1 MKVTNKLN
9 LPAAFVNAVSTTRHN
24 AAGCFSAT
32 TLNKGPKEIILSDRH
47 FEEIE
52 VDAADQVWAVWGTA
66 VHALLESQ
74 PDNNFHEEYFKV
86 PVSESYVT
94 GQVDSYD
101 MENATIYDW
110 KTASVWKVQ
119 YADFDDWRRQGMT
132 YAWLLQQSGL
142 EVKKCRF
149 VALLKDHSKTKAK
162 NDSSYPQSPVFSYEF
177 DVTPEDMAET
187 RDRILNKVLEIES
200 AYELDDDAIEP
211 CSAEERWA
219 DGEKWAVMKNG
230 RKTAIKLFDNEADA
244 DAMAGEMG
252 NAYYVEHRPAISRKR
267 GDYCNCKDF
276 CNFYKA
282 MIRGNNKWI

>member
-1 MKVTNKLN
+1 MIVSNRLN

-24 AAGCFSAT
+24 EAGCFSAT
-32 TLNKGPKEIILSDRH
+32 TLNKGAKEIILTDRH
-47 FEEIE
+47 FDEIT
-52 VDAADQVWAVWGTA
+52 VDAADSVWAVWGTA

-74 PDNNFHEEYFKV
+74 PDNNFHEESFKV
-86 PVSESYVT
+86 PVSNSFVT

-101 MENATIYDW
+101 MENGVINDW

-119 YADFDDWRRQGMT
+119 FNDFKDWRAQGLT

-162 NDSSYPQSPVFSYEF
+162 TDSSYPQSPVFIYEF
-177 DVTPEDMAET
+177 DVTAADMEET
-187 RDRILNKVLEIES
+187 AARILAKVQEIES
-200 AYELDDDAIEP
+200 AYKLDDDAIEP

-219 DGEKWAVMKNG
+219 DGQKWAVMKNG
-230 RKTAIKLFDNEADA
+230 RKTAIKLFDNSADA

-252 NAYYVEHRPAISRKR
+252 NAYYVEHRPAISRKC

-276 CNFYKA
+276 CNFYKS
-282 MIRGNNKWI
+282 MNKGE

>member
-1 MKVTNKLN
+1 MKVSNRLH
-9 LPAAFVNAVSTTRHN
+9 LPEAFVKAVSTTRHN
-24 AAGCFSAT
+24 EAGCFSAT
-32 TLNKGPKEIILSDRH
+32 TLNKGAKEIILTDRH
-47 FEEIE
+47 FDEIT
-52 VDAADQVWAVWGTA
+52 VDAADSVWAVWGTA

-86 PVSESYVT
+86 PVSNSFVT

-101 MENATIYDW
+101 MENGVINDW

-119 YADFDDWRRQGMT
+119 FNDFKDWRAQGLT

-162 NDSSYPQSPVFSYEF
+162 TDSSYPQSPVFIYEF
-177 DVTPEDMAET
+177 DVTAADMEET
-187 RDRILNKVLEIES
+187 AARILAKVQEIEN

-219 DGEKWAVMKNG
+219 EGEKWAVMKNG
-230 RKTAIKLFDNEADA
+230 RKTAIKLFDNSADA

-252 NAYYVEHRPAISRKR
+252 NAYYVEHRPAISRKC

-282 MIRGNNKWI
+282 MNKGE

>member
-9 LPAAFVNAVSTTRHN
+9 MPAAFVNAVSTTRHN

-32 TLNKGPKEIILSDRH
+32 TLNKGAKEIILSDRH
-47 FEEIE
+47 FDEIT
-52 VDAADQVWAVWGTA
+52 VDAADSVWAVWGTA

-86 PVSESYVT
+86 PVSNSFVT

-101 MENATIYDW
+101 MENGVINDW

-119 YADFDDWRRQGMT
+119 FNDFSDWRAQGLT

-142 EVKKCRF
+142 DVKKCRF

-162 NDSSYPQSPVFSYEF
+162 NDSSYPQSPVFIYEF

-187 RDRILNKVLEIES
+187 AARILTKVQEIES
-200 AYELDDDAIEP
+200 AYKLDDDAIEP

-230 RKTAIKLFDNEADA
+230 RKTAIKLFDNSADA

-252 NAYYVEHRPAISRKR
+252 NAYYVEHRPAISRKC
-267 GDYCNCKDF
+267 GDYCKCKEF

-282 MIRGNNKWI
+282 MNKGE

>member
-9 LPAAFVNAVSTTRHN
+9 MPAAFVNAVSTARHN

-32 TLNKGPKEIILSDRH
+32 TLNKGAKEIILTDRH
-47 FEEIE
+47 FDAIT
-52 VDAADQVWAVWGTA
+52 VDAADSVWAVWGTA

-74 PDNNFHEEYFKV
+74 PDNNFHEESFKV
-86 PVSESYVT
+86 PVSNSFVT

-101 MENATIYDW
+101 MENGVINDW

-119 YADFDDWRRQGMT
+119 FNDFKDWRAQGLT

-162 NDSSYPQSPVFSYEF
+162 TDSSYPQSPVFIYEF
-177 DVTPEDMAET
+177 DVTAADLEET
-187 RDRILNKVLEIES
+187 AARILAKVQEIES
-200 AYELDDDAIEP
+200 AYKLDDDAIEP

-230 RKTAIKLFDNEADA
+230 RKTAVKVFDNQLDA

-252 NAYYVEHRPAISRKR
+252 NAYYVEHRPAISRKC
-267 GDYCNCKDF
+267 GDYCKCKEF

-282 MIRGNNKWI
+282 MNKGE

>member
-9 LPAAFVNAVSTTRHN
+9 MPAAFVNAVSVRRHN
-24 AAGCFSAT
+24 EPGCFSAT
-32 TLNKGPKEIILSDRH
+32 TLNKGCKEIILSDRH
-47 FEEIE
+47 FDEIT
-52 VDAADQVWAVWGTA
+52 VDAADSVWAVWGTA

-74 PDNNFHEEYFKV
+74 PDNNFHEESFKV
-86 PVSESYVT
+86 PVSNSFVT

-101 MENATIYDW
+101 MENGVINDW

-119 YADFDDWRRQGMT
+119 FNDFSDWRAQGLT

-162 NDSSYPQSPVFSYEF
+162 NDSSYPQSPVFIYEF

-187 RDRILNKVLEIES
+187 AARILAKVQEIES
-200 AYELDDDAIEP
+200 AYKLDDDAIEP

-230 RKTAIKLFDNEADA
+230 RKTAVKVFDNQLDA

-252 NAYYVEHRPAISRKR
+252 NAYYVEHRPAISRKC
-267 GDYCNCKDF
+267 GDYCKCKDF

-282 MIRGNNKWI
+282 MNKGE

>member
-32 TLNKGPKEIILSDRH
+32 TLNKGAKEIILSDRH
-47 FEEIE
+47 FDEIT
-52 VDAADQVWAVWGTA
+52 VDAADSVWAVWGTA

-74 PDNNFHEEYFKV
+74 PDNNFHEENFKV
-86 PVSESYVT
+86 PVSKSFVT

-101 MENATIYDW
+101 MENGIINDW

-119 YADFDDWRRQGMT
+119 FNEFTDWRRQGLT

-149 VALLKDHSKTKAK
+149 IALLKDHSKTKAQ
-162 NDSSYPQSPVFSYEF
+162 NDRSYPQSPVYIYEF
-177 DVTPEDMAET
+177 DVTPEDIAET

-200 AYELDDDAIEP
+200 AYRFTDDAIEP

-230 RKTAIKLFDNEADA
+230 RKSAVKLFDNQLDA
-244 DAMAGEMG
+244 DAMAGELG
-252 NAYYVEHRPAISRKR
+252 NSHYVEYRPAISRKCSE
-267 GDYCNCKDF
+267 YCDCKDF

-282 MIRGNNKWI
+282 MNKGE

>member
-1 MKVTNKLN
+1 MIVSNRLN

-24 AAGCFSAT
+24 EAGCFSAT
-32 TLNKGPKEIILSDRH
+32 TLNKGAKEIILTDRH
-47 FEEIE
+47 FDEIT
-52 VDAADQVWAVWGTA
+52 VDAADSVWAVWGTA

-74 PDNNFHEEYFKV
+74 PDNNFHEESFKV
-86 PVSESYVT
+86 PVSNSFVT

-101 MENATIYDW
+101 MENGVINDW

-119 YADFDDWRRQGMT
+119 FNDFKDWRAQGLT

-162 NDSSYPQSPVFSYEF
+162 TDSSYPQSPVFIYEF
-177 DVTPEDMAET
+177 DVTAADMEET
-187 RDRILNKVLEIES
+187 AARILAKVQEIEN

-230 RKTAIKLFDNEADA
+230 RKTAIKLFDNSADA

-252 NAYYVEHRPAISRKR
+252 NAYYVEHRPAISRKC

-276 CNFYKA
+276 CNFYKS
-282 MIRGNNKWI
+282 MNKGE

>member
-32 TLNKGPKEIILSDRH
+32 TLNKGAKEIILSDRH
-47 FEEIE
+47 FDEVE
-52 VDAADQVWAVWGTA
+52 VDAADSVWAVWGTA

-86 PVSESYVT
+86 PVSNSFVT

-101 MENATIYDW
+101 MENGVINDW
-110 KTASVWKVQ
+110 KTASVYKVMK
-119 YADFDDWRRQGMT
+119 ADFSDWYKQGMT

-162 NDSSYPQSPVFSYEF
+162 NDSSYPQSPVFIYEF

-187 RDRILNKVLEIES
+187 RDRILNKVLEIEA
-200 AYELDDDAIEP
+200 AYELEDDFIEP
-211 CSAEERWA
+211 CSDDERWA

-252 NAYYVEHRPAISRKR
+252 NAYYVEHRPAISRKCL
-267 GDYCNCKDF
+267 DYCNCKEF
-276 CNFYKA
+276 CSFYHA
-282 MIRGNNKWI
+282 MKKGE

>member
-1 MKVTNKLN
+1 MKVTNKLS
-9 LPAAFVNAVSTTRHN
+9 LPAAFVNAVSTARHN

-32 TLNKGPKEIILSDRH
+32 TLNKGAKEIILSDRH
-47 FEEIE
+47 FDEIE

-74 PDNNFHEEYFKV
+74 PDNNFHEESFKV
-86 PVSESYVT
+86 PVSNSFVT

-101 MENATIYDW
+101 MENATIFDW

-119 YADFDDWRRQGMT
+119 FADFDDWRRQGMT

-162 NDSSYPQSPVFSYEF
+162 NDSSYPQSPVYIYEF

-187 RDRILNKVLEIES
+187 RDRILNKVLEIEA
-200 AYELDDDAIEP
+200 AYELEDDFIEP
-211 CSAEERWA
+211 CSNDERWA

-230 RKTAIKLFDNEADA
+230 RKTAIKLFDNGADA

-252 NAYYVEHRPAISRKR
+252 NAYYVEHRPAISRKCL
-267 GDYCNCKDF
+267 DYCNCKEF
-276 CNFYKA
+276 CSFYHA
-282 MIRGNNKWI
+282 MKKGE

>member
-24 AAGCFSAT
+24 APGCFSAT
-32 TLNKGPKEIILSDRH
+32 TLNKGAKEIILSDRH
-47 FEEIE
+47 FDEIT
-52 VDAADQVWAVWGTA
+52 VDAADSVWAVWGTA

-86 PVSESYVT
+86 PVSNSFVT

-101 MENATIYDW
+101 MEHATIFDW

-119 YADFDDWRRQGMT
+119 FNDFTDWRRQGLT

-162 NDSSYPQSPVFSYEF
+162 TDSSYPQSPVFIYEF
-177 DVTPEDMAET
+177 DITPQDMEET

-230 RKTAIKLFDNEADA
+230 RKTAVKVFDNQQDA
-244 DAMAGEMG
+244 DAMAGELG
-252 NAYYVEHRPAISRKR
+252 NSHYVEHRPAISRKC
-267 GDYCNCKDF
+267 GEYCSCKDF
-276 CNFYKA
+276 CNFYKN
-282 MIRGNNKWI
+282 MNKGE

>member
-9 LPAAFVNAVSTTRHN
+9 LPAAFVNAVSTNRHN

-32 TLNKGPKEIILSDRH
+32 TLNKGAKEIILSDRH
-47 FEEIE
+47 FDEIT
-52 VDAADQVWAVWGTA
+52 VDAADSVWAVWGTA

-86 PVSESYVT
+86 PVSNSFVT

-101 MENATIYDW
+101 MENGVINDW

-119 YADFDDWRRQGMT
+119 FNDFSDWRRQGLT

-162 NDSSYPQSPVFSYEF
+162 NDSSYPQSPVFIYEF
-177 DVTPEDMAET
+177 DVTAADMEET
-187 RDRILNKVLEIES
+187 AARILTKVQEIES
-200 AYELDDDAIEP
+200 AYKLDDDAIEP

-230 RKTAIKLFDNEADA
+230 RKTAIKLFDNSADA

-252 NAYYVEHRPAISRKR
+252 NAYYVEHRPAISRKC
-267 GDYCNCKDF
+267 GDYCACKDF

-282 MIRGNNKWI
+282 MNKGE

>member
-1 MKVTNKLN
+1 MKVTNKMN

-24 AAGCFSAT
+24 ATGCFSAT
-32 TLNKGPKEIILSDRH
+32 TLNKGAKEIVLTDRH

-52 VDAADQVWAVWGTA
+52 VDAADSVWAIWGTA

-74 PDNNFHEEYFKV
+74 HDNNFHEEYFKV
-86 PVSESYVT
+86 PVSKSFVT
-94 GQVDSYD
+94 GTVDSYD

-110 KTASVWKVQ
+110 KTASVWKIQ
-119 YADFDDWRRQGMT
+119 FADFEDWRAQGLT
-132 YAWLLQQSGL
+132 YAWLLQQQGL

-162 NDSSYPQSPVFSYEF
+162 TDSTYPQSPVYTYEF
-177 DVTPEDMAET
+177 EVTPEALEET
-187 RDRILNKVLEIES
+187 RERILNKVKEIES
-200 AYELDDDAIEP
+200 AYKVGDDDIEP
-211 CSAEERWA
+211 CTADERWA

-230 RKTAIKLFDNEADA
+230 RKSAVRVFDNQQDA

-252 NAYYVEHRPAISRKR
+252 NAYFVEHRPAISRKC
-267 GDYCNCKDF
+267 GEYCSCKDF

-282 MIRGNNKWI
+282 MTKGE

>member
-1 MKVTNKLN
+1 MNVTNKLN
-9 LPAAFVNAVSTTRHN
+9 MPAAFINAVSTTRHN

-32 TLNKGPKEIILSDRH
+32 TLNKGAKEIILTDRH
-47 FEEIE
+47 FDEIT
-52 VDAADQVWAVWGTA
+52 VDAADSVWAVWGTA

-86 PVSESYVT
+86 PVSNSFVT

-101 MENATIYDW
+101 MEHATIFDW

-119 YADFDDWRRQGMT
+119 FNDFSDWRRQGLT
-132 YAWLLQQSGL
+132 YAWLLKQSGL
-142 EVKKCRF
+142 DVKKCRF

-162 NDSSYPQSPVFSYEF
+162 TDSSYPQSPVYIYEF

-200 AYELDDDAIEP
+200 AYKLDDDAIEP

-230 RKTAIKLFDNEADA
+230 RKTAIKLFDNSADA
-244 DAMAGEMG
+244 DAMAGELG
-252 NAYYVEHRPAISRKR
+252 NSHYVEHRPAISRKC

-282 MIRGNNKWI
+282 MNKGE

>member
-1 MKVTNKLN
+1 MKVTNKMN

-32 TLNKGPKEIILSDRH
+32 TLNKGAKEIILSDRH

-52 VDAADQVWAVWGTA
+52 VDAADSVWAVWGTA

-74 PDNNFHEEYFKV
+74 PDNNFHEEYFKI
-86 PVSESYVT
+86 PVSESFVT

-101 MENATIYDW
+101 MENGIINDW

-119 YADFDDWRRQGMT
+119 FNDFKDWRQQGLT

-162 NDSSYPQSPVFSYEF
+162 TDSNYPQSPVFIYEF
-177 DVTPEDMAET
+177 DVTAADMEET
-187 RDRILNKVLEIES
+187 AARILAKVQEIES
-200 AYELDDDAIEP
+200 AYKLDDDAIEP

-230 RKTAIKLFDNEADA
+230 RKSAVKLFDNQQDA
-244 DAMAGEMG
+244 DAMAGELG
-252 NAYYVEHRPAISRKR
+252 NSHYVEHRPAISRKC
-267 GDYCNCKDF
+267 GEYCSCKDF

-282 MIRGNNKWI
+282 MNKGV

>member
-1 MKVTNKLN
+1 MKVSNKMN

-32 TLNKGPKEIILSDRH
+32 TLNKGAKEIILSDRH

-162 NDSSYPQSPVFSYEF
+162 NDRSYPQSPVFIYEF

-252 NAYYVEHRPAISRKR
+252 NAYYVEHRPAISRKC
-267 GDYCNCKDF
+267 GEYCLCKDF
-276 CNFYKA
+276 CSFY
-282 MIRGNNKWI
+282 RGNK

>member
-1 MKVTNKLN
+1 MKVTNRLHM
-9 LPAAFVNAVSTTRHN
+9 PEAFVKAVSTTRHN
-24 AAGCFSAT
+24 EAGCFSAT
-32 TLNKGPKEIILSDRH
+32 TLNKGAKEIILSDRH
-47 FEEIE
+47 FDEIT
-52 VDAADQVWAVWGTA
+52 VDAADSVWAVWGTA

-86 PVSESYVT
+86 PVSNSYVT

-101 MENATIYDW
+101 MENGVINDW

-119 YADFDDWRRQGMT
+119 FNDFKDWRAQGLT

-162 NDSSYPQSPVFSYEF
+162 TDSSYPQSPVFIYEF
-177 DVTPEDMAET
+177 DVTAADMEET
-187 RDRILNKVLEIES
+187 AARILAKVQEIES

-230 RKTAIKLFDNEADA
+230 RKTAVKVFDNQLDA

-252 NAYYVEHRPAISRKR
+252 NAYYVEHRPAISRKC

-282 MIRGNNKWI
+282 MNKGE

>member
-1 MKVTNKLN
+1 MIVSNRLN
-9 LPAAFVNAVSTTRHN
+9 LPAAFVKAVSTTRHN
-24 AAGCFSAT
+24 EAGCFSAT
-32 TLNKGPKEIILSDRH
+32 TLNKGAKEIILTDRH
-47 FEEIE
+47 FDEIT
-52 VDAADQVWAVWGTA
+52 VDAADSVWAVWGTA

-74 PDNNFHEEYFKV
+74 PDNNFHEESFKV
-86 PVSESYVT
+86 PVSNSFVT

-101 MENATIYDW
+101 MENGVINDW

-119 YADFDDWRRQGMT
+119 FNDFKDWRAQGLT

-162 NDSSYPQSPVFSYEF
+162 TDSSYPQSPVFIYEF
-177 DVTPEDMAET
+177 DVTAADLEET
-187 RDRILNKVLEIES
+187 AARVLAKVQEIES
-200 AYELDDDAIEP
+200 AYKLDDDAIEP

-230 RKTAIKLFDNEADA
+230 RKTAVKVFDNQLDA
-244 DAMAGEMG
+244 DAMAGELG
-252 NAYYVEHRPAISRKR
+252 NSHYVEHRPAISRKC

-282 MIRGNNKWI
+282 MNKGE